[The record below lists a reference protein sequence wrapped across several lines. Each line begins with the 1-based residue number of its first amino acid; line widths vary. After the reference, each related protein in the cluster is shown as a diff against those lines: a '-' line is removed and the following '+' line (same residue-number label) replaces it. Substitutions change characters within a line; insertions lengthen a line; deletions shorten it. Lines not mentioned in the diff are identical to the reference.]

1 MLPAGTW
8 VKAVSQ
14 QGLCKEFKRVNP
26 GLKVVFRYEYTDRQ
40 HLQGDYKVLAR
51 QFFSSFID
59 GTFYQQEM
67 YKAIDGIEEWN
78 EYLANSQSSTERAE
92 WVKWCR
98 AVNEV
103 WTQEYRVDPR
113 LAHIKLVSCNTAIG
127 NDIAVDF
134 ARIVQQHDGILA
146 YHNYTNVYK
155 KSVTPDDWQYYSGRW
170 TAMDAAYRAAGV
182 TVNWL
187 FTEGGSTI
195 MGTFDG
201 VHYTGVTEGWKHPMN
216 YNGDLNAYIQG
227 TLKYQIDR
235 TSAWNKVNGGRALGH
250 TLFTTSGDAES
261 IWKRFELGTN
271 EWKAIA
277 QFVASYA
284 PPVTPPPPNTTWQ
297 QRAWA
302 ASVAEQ
308 IARGIPLNPNA
319 ALQSEIFK
327 AGLVPVHREI
337 TVEGRTLQ
345 AAESLTGSPA
355 RRVYVW
361 EAGKPVTYFVKPA
374 AAGDFTFTHWPTDS
388 RTITQVWGNDP
399 AGYAQ
404 YGLPGHE
411 GVDVRALTGTPIYA
425 VANGTVSAINPT
437 ENGHNYGIYVRVAHA
452 QSYETTYA
460 HLQRTAVT
468 AGQVVKGG
476 QIIGYADNTGN
487 SNGSHLHLTLKR
499 IGYSYTDEH
508 GTWPHNIFDPTP
520 FMEGIG

>member
-1 MLPAGTW
+1 
-8 VKAVSQ
+8 
-14 QGLCKEFKRVNP
+14 
-26 GLKVVFRYEYTDRQ
+26 
-40 HLQGDYKVLAR
+40 
-51 QFFSSFID
+51 
-59 GTFYQQEM
+59 
-67 YKAIDGIEEWN
+67 
-78 EYLANSQSSTERAE
+78 
-92 WVKWCR
+92 
-98 AVNEV
+98 
-103 WTQEYRVDPR
+103 
-113 LAHIKLVSCNTAIG
+113 
-127 NDIAVDF
+127 
-134 ARIVQQHDGILA
+134 
-146 YHNYTNVYK
+146 
-155 KSVTPDDWQYYSGRW
+155 
-170 TAMDAAYRAAGV
+170 
-182 TVNWL
+182 
-187 FTEGGSTI
+187 
-195 MGTFDG
+195 
-201 VHYTGVTEGWKHPMN
+201 
-216 YNGDLNAYIQG
+216 
-227 TLKYQIDR
+227 
-235 TSAWNKVNGGRALGH
+235 
-250 TLFTTSGDAES
+250 
-261 IWKRFELGTN
+261 
-271 EWKAIA
+271 
-277 QFVASYA
+277 
-284 PPVTPPPPNTTWQ
+284 
-297 QRAWA
+297 
-302 ASVAEQ
+302 
-308 IARGIPLNPNA
+308 
-319 ALQSEIFK
+319 
-327 AGLVPVHREI
+327 
-337 TVEGRTLQ
+337 LQ
-345 AAESLTGSPA
+345 AAESLTGNPA